1 MSYFN
6 APSATAT
13 AHENPAQEDERAF
26 RQERARLDF
35 AANTVNH
42 PIIASPIIQTPG
54 GERAIEI
61 VFGHP
66 GDTEKLRRWRIPKDH
81 PAPDI
86 ARDAMEFGK
95 LAGKRWRYYRHHDD
109 AAPSL
114 SELISRIE
122 NRPQAEIGFLLVA
135 KSTWKPAPAILG
147 LAWCRRTWCN
157 HIVLDFLAAHPTTVG
172 TVRGYA
178 GVGTALLYSLAAVA
192 GEIGSLLVWGEAT
205 SLSASFYQKVLGG
218 TPIHDHFFIREDSL
232 ARMREELNLRSSQRD
247 QSKV

>member
-1 MSYFN
+1 MRN
-6 APSATAT
+6 RGK
-13 AHENPAQEDERAF
+13 NPDRRMADFF
-26 RQERARLDF
+26 RRPLDCARLDF
-35 AANTVNH
+35 AGDTVNR
-42 PIIASPIIQTPG
+42 PIIASPIIKTPD

-66 GDTEKLRRWRIPKDH
+66 SDAEKLRRWRIPKNH

-114 SELISRIE
+114 SELMSRIE
-122 NRPQAEIGFLLVA
+122 NQPQAEIGFLLVA
-135 KSTWKPAPAILG
+135 KSTWKRAPAILG

-192 GEIGSLLVWGEAT
+192 GKIGSRLVWGEAT